1 MPQPVKGHRPV
12 GVRVLGQWPV
22 VCQESLKVLDRL
34 VGQTVVGNEQ
44 LMPAGCITQME
55 SEPVQKSGT
64 APPESGKS
72 VSPPHISLPGFEAAL
87 PVVASQLVQL
97 SNEGVVNAFCG
108 HIEKAPYIQN
118 CVQLDALHPLA
129 RRAISGASLQN

>member
-87 PVVASQLVQL
+87 PVVAVEFVLMEQKVFIL
-97 SNEGVVNAFCG
+97 F
-108 HIEKAPYIQN
+108 
-118 CVQLDALHPLA
+118 
-129 RRAISGASLQN
+129 

>member
-1 MPQPVKGHRPV
+1 MGHIIPAMSQQLSNLFPGLIGAPPLLDAFLIPLRSDA
-12 GVRVLGQWPV
+12 RVLGQWPV

-87 PVVASQLVQL
+87 PVVAVEFVQMEQKVFIL
-97 SNEGVVNAFCG
+97 F
-108 HIEKAPYIQN
+108 
-118 CVQLDALHPLA
+118 
-129 RRAISGASLQN
+129 